1 MKLLTIRNARTIH
14 YLQQEQCFIGDE
26 MSEDA
31 DSFFLQLTLSVK
43 KRTLGEMRKAKMRP
57 EILMLCSKVIQIMKT
72 PNTIHLIVVHM
83 SRKSLPG
90 IV

>member
-31 DSFFLQLTLSVK
+31 DSFFFLQLTLSVK
-43 KRTLGEMRKAKMRP
+43 KRTLGEKRKAKM
-57 EILMLCSKVIQIMKT
+57 
-72 PNTIHLIVVHM
+72 
-83 SRKSLPG
+83 
-90 IV
+90 